1 MRELAQ
7 QLAVEIE
14 FWRDMIG
21 NQPTPCPEASLE
33 RMKQA
38 LALAEH
44 KLFLLHPEASL
55 ELQAARNLQ
64 EPVNDRRH

>member
-21 NQPTPCPEASLE
+21 NQPTPCPDESLE

-55 ELQAARNLQ
+55 ELQATQTAQ
-64 EPVNDRRH
+64 ELRTDRRH